1 MTSAP
6 EGLQTSEVVG
16 LFANRESFE
25 RAVRALLAAG
35 FGRVDLSVLASH
47 ESLDAA
53 GRSGASWRDAMTALV
68 GELRYEGPLVAA
80 GAIFIASGGLI
91 SGLAALIGA
100 TLSGVALKDLLDE
113 LAARPHTEQFARSL
127 AAGSVI
133 LWVRTENA
141 NQRASALSILAAEGG
156 SNVHLAASS
165 AEPA

>member
-1 MTSAP
+1 MTGAP
-6 EGLQTSEVVG
+6 EELQTHEVVG
-16 LFANRESFE
+16 LFADRESFE

-35 FGRVDLSVLASH
+35 FGRADLSVLASH

-141 NQRASALSILAAEGG
+141 RQRASALSILAAEGG
-156 SNVHLAASS
+156 SNVHVAASPI
-165 AEPA
+165 EPA